1 MNTLKEKIS
10 ALWQAVRQGSPAHK
24 HGRQEGFTRLRSL
37 LLESGIRSPV
47 IVETGTLR
55 NELVTFAD
63 GDGWSTVFFRKLIDE
78 LGGEFHS
85 VDIDPAAVA
94 VSRKVITREFGD
106 LANTFH
112 HAADSVGFLR
122 EFPKSIDVLYLDS
135 MNYTG
140 DDSSARHQ
148 LAEIEACVDK
158 VAPHGLIMVDDIS
171 ETIEHG
177 KAALSI
183 PFLKAR
189 GWTDLELIPVAARRQ
204 KQWYQ
209 AIIRRPRR

>member
-1 MNTLKEKIS
+1 MKNRMSE
-10 ALWQAVRQGSPAHK
+10 LWRAVRPGSPARR
-24 HGRQEGFTRLRSL
+24 HGRQEGFARLRDL
-37 LLESGIRSPV
+37 LLASGTRMPV

-55 NELVTFAD
+55 NEEVTFAD
-63 GDGWSTVFFRKLIDE
+63 GDGWSTIFFRKLVDE
-78 LGGEFHS
+78 LGGELYS

-106 LANTFH
+106 LKQTFH
-112 HAADSVGFLR
+112 HAGDSVAFLR
-122 EFPKSIDVLYLDS
+122 DFPKAIDVLYLDS

-148 LAEIEACVDK
+148 LAEIEACADK

-171 ETIEHG
+171 ETIDHG

-183 PFLKAR
+183 PFLQGR
-189 GWTDLELIPVAARRQ
+189 GWTDVELIPVSARRQ

-209 AIIRRPRR
+209 AIIRRPRPT